1 MQRVDTPYRLRHD
14 APKVAVLIDNGTAS
28 SGEAVLIA
36 FQRRPDTRTFGN
48 ATCGLSTANQEYM
61 LSDGASLF
69 LTEAMMAD
77 RTKFLYG
84 AQIMPDKE
92 FTDPREVEQ
101 RAVAWLQTSTVRE
114 RPR

>member
-14 APKVAVLIDNGTAS
+14 APKVSVS
-28 SGEAVLIA
+28 STKEPEVREAVLIA
-36 FQRRPDTRTFGN
+36 CQRRPDTRPLVTPH
-48 ATCGLSTANQEYM
+48 AACPQPIRIL
-61 LSDGASLF
+61 LSDGDNLF

-84 AQIMPDKE
+84 AQIMPDAE

>member
-69 LTEAMMAD
+69 HRSDDGRSNEVPLWSPDHAPTRSS
-77 RTKFLYG
+77 RTRG
-84 AQIMPDKE
+84 
-92 FTDPREVEQ
+92 R
-101 RAVAWLQTSTVRE
+101 
-114 RPR
+114 

>member
-1 MQRVDTPYRLRHD
+1 MQRVDKPYRLRHD

-84 AQIMPDKE
+84 AQIMPRRGVHGPE
-92 FTDPREVEQ
+92 GGRTARN
-101 RAVAWLQTSTVRE
+101 RVASDFH
-114 RPR
+114 RP